1 MRLGASILVALAL
14 FAGASD
20 GTTTASTP
28 NLRGVV
34 LSGAVAPGC
43 YPGEPCDPPVGLAS
57 YLGFR
62 RSGHAM
68 VRLRLARNG
77 AFAIHLTPG
86 WYRLSLAPMMGAAKL
101 VPSVVHVPTTGIRR
115 ITVRVVRIAAPSRPA
130 SPPSAP
136 R

>member
-1 MRLGASILVALAL
+1 MRLGASALVALAL
-14 FAGASD
+14 LAGASD

-43 YPGEPCDPPVGLAS
+43 YPGEPCDPTPGLAT

-62 RSGHAM
+62 RTGHAM

-77 AFAIHLTPG
+77 VFAIHLTPG
-86 WYRLSLAPMMGAAKL
+86 WYRLSLAPMVGGARL
-101 VPSVVHVPTTGIRR
+101 VPSVVHMPSIGARR
-115 ITVRVVRIAAPSRPA
+115 VTVHVVRPAAP
-130 SPPSAP
+130 
-136 R
+136 